1 VTGDRAG
8 DEPPGP
14 GRSTR
19 HEQRQ
24 PITRRQVLQLTWPII
39 LANAAVPL
47 LGLVDTAVIGR
58 SGGAKDLGAIA
69 VGALVFSFVY
79 WSFGFLRMGTTGFVA
94 QASGAEDSAE
104 ARASV
109 TRALLLGASIG
120 AVVVLLQR
128 PIAALAWQLLG
139 ASAETEARA
148 GEYFHA
154 RIWGAPAT
162 LCTFALFGCLIG
174 LGKTRHLL
182 ALQLLLNGVNIGLDV
197 LLAGVLGWGVRGLG
211 IGTAVAEW
219 ITLLAGLWLVLGVL
233 RRERDDAEP
242 MLRWARV
249 LQRERFLAMLRTNL
263 DIMLRTLFL
272 LAGFAWFTDRSAQ
285 LGDVTLAANH
295 VLLQF
300 VSFSAFFLDGYAF
313 AAESLVGKAIGSGDR
328 SALDA
333 AIWRSTQLAAVTAVC
348 LAGLFFT
355 GGVRAIGWLTTLTE
369 VRASA
374 AQQLPL
380 CALYMLLSFAA
391 FQLDG
396 VFIGATR
403 TRAMRDASL
412 GSLLVFLVSS
422 WLLLARFGNTGLWA
436 AFVIYVVARG
446 LALAV
451 QLPALRRELTP
462 AA

>member
-1 VTGDRAG
+1 MSSRRGGKPGEAG
-8 DEPPGP
+8 PSS
-14 GRSTR
+14 GRRSAA
-19 HEQRQ
+19 
-24 PITRRQVLQLTWPII
+24 PKLITRAEVLQLTWPIV

-58 SGGAKDLGAIA
+58 SGGANDLGAIA
-69 VGALVFSFVY
+69 VGAVVFSFVY

-94 QASGAEDSAE
+94 QASGAQDSAE

-120 AVVVLLQR
+120 VVIVLLQR

-139 ASAETEARA
+139 ASADTEARA
-148 GEYFHA
+148 GEYFRA

-182 ALQLLLNGVNIGLDV
+182 ALQLLLNGVNIALDV

-211 IGTAVAEW
+211 IGTAAAEW
-219 ITLLAGLWLVLGVL
+219 ITLFASLWLVHRVL
-233 RRERDDAEP
+233 RSERRDVEAMFAWE
-242 MLRWARV
+242 RV
-249 LQRERFLAMLRTNL
+249 FKRERFVAMLRSNL

-313 AAESLVGKAIGSGDR
+313 AAESLVGKAMGAGDR
-328 SALDA
+328 RGLDA
-333 AIWRSTQLAAVTAVC
+333 AIWRSTELAGITALA
-348 LAGLFFT
+348 LAGLFLLV
-355 GGVRAIGWLTTLTE
+355 GMSAVNWLTTLAD
-369 VRASA
+369 VRVA
-374 AQQLPL
+374 AAEQAPW

-403 TRAMRDASL
+403 TKAMRDASL
-412 GSLLVFLVSS
+412 GSLLVFLACSA
-422 WLLLARFGNTGLWA
+422 LLMPRFGNTGLWA
-436 AFVIYVVARG
+436 AFVVYVVARAVG
-446 LALAV
+446 LAV
-451 QLPALRRELTP
+451 QLPALRRSVP
-462 AA
+462 